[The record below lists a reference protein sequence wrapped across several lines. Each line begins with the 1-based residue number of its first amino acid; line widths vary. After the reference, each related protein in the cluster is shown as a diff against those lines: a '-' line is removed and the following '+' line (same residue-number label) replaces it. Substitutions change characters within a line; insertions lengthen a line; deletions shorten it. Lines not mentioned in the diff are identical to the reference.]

1 MKDILRDLSL
11 EEEKLVKKARNHR
24 QSTKAVDGTIAASF
38 AKALEDVYIE
48 AARLLKAKGD
58 GRGHRLS
65 CAWGAWAVIG
75 FTLRWFEE
83 TSQPLADG
91 TADFIRLQQPLTDA
105 TSAYLSE

>member
-1 MKDILRDLSL
+1 MKVETAENATEWDPAGKAEENDLL
-11 EEEKLVKKARNHR
+11 EKEGE
-24 QSTKAVDGTIAASF
+24 
-38 AKALEDVYIE
+38 E
-48 AARLLKAKGD
+48 AARPLKAKGD